1 MRISSALVVALVVA
15 GCGRGGVP
23 QGATGLQGETGATG
37 LQGETG
43 ETGETGPLGVRPFG
57 YFFALMPGDNSATI
71 ALGGSVDFP
80 QNGVANGIFRVGIVA
95 DEFVLPAIGA
105 YEISWQVSITEAG
118 QLVVALDGVEQPRT
132 TAGRATLTT
141 QILNHVIL
149 ETTVANTVLT
159 IRNPAAAA
167 AALTVTPSAGGASAV
182 SASLVIKQLQ

>member
-1 MRISSALVVALVVA
+1 MRISSAFVVAFAVA

-23 QGATGLQGETGATG
+23 QGATGLPGETGATG

-43 ETGETGPLGVRPFG
+43 AVGPLGVRPFG

-71 ALGGSVDFP
+71 ALGGAVDFP
-80 QNGVANGIFRVGIVA
+80 QNGAANGIFRVGVVA
-95 DEFVLPAIGA
+95 DEFVLPAVGM

-118 QLVVALDGVEQPRT
+118 QLVLALDNVEQPRT

-141 QILNHVIL
+141 QIMNHVIL
-149 ETTVANTVLT
+149 ETTAANTVLS

-167 AALTVTPSAGGASAV
+167 AALTVTPGAGGASAV